1 MGFVNWLAG
10 LIARQVADKVIE
22 ILRQEH
28 EAIQKLST
36 IQSEALVLVGE
47 LDNAQS
53 ESEKKAILRK
63 LSNFSDLS
71 RLLLLRDT

>member
-1 MGFVNWLAG
+1 MGFLTWIAER
-10 LIARQVADKVIE
+10 IARVVADRVIE
-22 ILRQEH
+22 ILKQEH
-28 EAIQKLST
+28 EASKKLST

-71 RLLLLRDT
+71 RLLLLRDS